1 MRSYL
6 KLTLF
11 VVTLTLALILIPQ
24 VFAYHLLGGR
34 WPDQKVSYLKNYV
47 YSPSPVE
54 AEYIYAMQSWNDAS
68 TPAYFVRVMY
78 WQGLYVNSVAVYE
91 PEVAWLGMTSIVP
104 SPYEY
109 PYEYA
114 DVKLNLYYVSD
125 FSSEKTQALA
135 AHEYGHVLGLAHELS
150 SPRVL
155 MYPYLNV
162 FYGIYGVYTPQQDD
176 INGVNDLYS

>member
-1 MRSYL
+1 MRFDL
-6 KLTLF
+6 KLTLL
-11 VVTLTLALILIPQ
+11 VMTLTLALILIPQ
-24 VFAYHLLGGR
+24 VFAYHFLGGR
-34 WPDQKVSYLKNYV
+34 WPDQKVSNLKNYV

-54 AEYIYAMQSWNDAS
+54 AEYIYAMKSWNDAS

-78 WQGLYVNSVAVYE
+78 WQLYVNSVAVDE
-91 PEVAWLGMTSIVP
+91 PEVDWIGITAISP

-125 FSSEKTQALA
+125 YSSEKTQAVA
-135 AHEYGHVLGLAHELS
+135 AHEYGHVLGLAHEFS

-162 FYGIYGVYTPQQDD
+162 FYDIYGVYTPQQDD
-176 INGVNDLYS
+176 INGVNSLYS